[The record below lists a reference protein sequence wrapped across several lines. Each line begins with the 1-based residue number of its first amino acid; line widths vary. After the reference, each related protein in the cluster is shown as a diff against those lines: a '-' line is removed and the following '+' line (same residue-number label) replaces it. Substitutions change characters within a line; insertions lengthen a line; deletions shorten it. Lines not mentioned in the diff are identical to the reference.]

1 MKNNKGF
8 SLVELIIVIAIMAI
22 LVGVMAPQLIK
33 YVEKTN
39 CANDVQVCDS
49 VREAI
54 QTAMLD
60 PTVVMDQTYT
70 AISGTGDLSSLTGGT
85 KFDETL
91 LDILGVK
98 ALSDM
103 KGQLKSTYNGTKL
116 NKSNEDIQYQIVNEN
131 TVIVYITNSDST
143 GEKGKKGCETIYSGV
158 LKPSAGV
165 WTNTD
170 DGKKV
175 AP

>member
-39 CANDVQVCDS
+39 AANDVQVCDS
-49 VREAI
+49 IRSAI

-60 PTVVMDQTYT
+60 PTVVMDQTYQVPQ
-70 AISGTGDLSSLTGGT
+70 SGKFSALTGGS
-85 KFDETL
+85 KFDDTL
-91 LDILGVK
+91 KDILGVK
-98 ALSDM
+98 DFKEMSN
-103 KGQLKSTYNGTKL
+103 QLKSSNAGGKL
-116 NKSNEDIQYQIVNEN
+116 TGQDVIEVQIVNDN
-131 TVIVYITNSDST
+131 TVIVYIIDSDST
-143 GEKGKKGCETIYSGV
+143 GEKCKKGGPNSIYSGV
-158 LKPSAGV
+158 LRPTTGVFSTVNDPKP
-165 WTNTD
+165 
-170 DGKKV
+170 V